1 MVQKRALR
9 TGDGSHPHA
18 LEAKKN
24 DAFIEDNNNEG
35 EKRDLDHFWGWDDP
49 DMIAEDRAVLILHR
63 QFE

>member
-1 MVQKRALR
+1 MR
-9 TGDGSHPHA
+9 TGDGTHPWVI
-18 LEAKKN
+18 EAKKN
-24 DAFIEDNNNEG
+24 DTLIEDNNNEV